1 MSHTR
6 EFDVVIWGATG
17 FTGKLVAEYIFNKYG
32 IGNDLKW
39 AMAARN
45 RTKLEQVRASIADNT
60 VPLIVADSNDE
71 ASLNEMT
78 KRTKVVCTTVG
89 PYAKYGSKLVA
100 ACVSNQTHYC
110 DLAGESQWI
119 RKMIDQHHET
129 ASANGT
135 KIVNSC
141 GFDSIPSDMGVYFVQ
156 QQAKTQTGSFA
167 KQIKMRVKAMKG
179 GISGGTYASMSNLME
194 EASKDKTILKEMFN
208 PYSLNPRDQQD
219 GQDKPD
225 LRSVIYDKTA
235 KSWISPFVM
244 AGINTRIV
252 RRSHA
257 LSDFPYGKNF
267 KYDEAMLSGN
277 GFSGRMKG
285 IGNALPLALFAMAKP
300 GSFLKKMMDN
310 RLPKPG
316 EGPNEKQ
323 RETGF
328 YNLRFYTILE
338 NDKVALGKVTGDRD
352 PGYGSTSKM
361 IAESAIC
368 LAKDNLSDVGGIL
381 TPATAMGNA
390 LLNRLEDNAGLTF
403 SFSLTD

>member
-1 MSHTR
+1 MSHSR
-6 EFDVVIWGATG
+6 EFDVIIWGATG
-17 FTGKLVAEYIFNKYG
+17 FTGRLVAEYIFNKYG
-32 IGNDLKW
+32 TNNDLKW

-45 RTKLEQVRASIADNT
+45 EIKLEKVRASVADET
-60 VPLIVADSNDE
+60 VPLIIADSNDE
-71 ASLNEMT
+71 ASLDAMT

-100 ACVSNQTHYC
+100 ACVSNQTNYC

-119 RKMIDQHHET
+119 SKMIDAHHD
-129 ASANGT
+129 AAKANGT

-156 QQAKTQTGSFA
+156 KQAKAKTGSFA

-194 EASKDKTILKEMFN
+194 EASKDKNILKEMSN
-208 PYSLNPRDQQD
+208 PYSLNPKGEQD
-219 GQDKPD
+219 GLDKPD
-225 LRSVIYDKTA
+225 LRSVIFDKTA

-257 LSDFPYGKNF
+257 LIDFSYGKNF
-267 KYDEAMLSGN
+267 QYDEAVMSGK

-285 IGNALPLALFAMAKP
+285 IGGVLPLALFALAKP
-300 GSFLKKMMDN
+300 GSFLKRMMDN
-310 RLPKPG
+310 KLPKPG

-338 NDKVALGKVTGDRD
+338 NDAVALGKVTGDRD

-368 LAKDNLSDVGGIL
+368 LAKDELADIGGIL
-381 TPATAMGNA
+381 TPASAMGDA

-403 SFSLTD
+403 SFELK

>member
-1 MSHTR
+1 MSHSR

-17 FTGKLVAEYIFNKYG
+17 FTGRLVAEYIFNKYG
-32 IGNDLKW
+32 VNNDLKW

-45 RTKLEQVRASIADNT
+45 QVKLEEVRGLVADET
-60 VPLIVADSNDE
+60 VPLIIADSNDE
-71 ASLNEMT
+71 ASLAAMT

-89 PYAKYGSKLVA
+89 PYAKYGSKLVG
-100 ACVSNQTHYC
+100 ACVANQTNYC
-110 DLAGESQWI
+110 DLAGEAQWI
-119 RKMIDQHHET
+119 SKMIDQHHE
-129 ASANGT
+129 AAKANGT

-156 QQAKTQTGSFA
+156 QQVKAQTGSFA

-194 EASKDKTILKEMFN
+194 EASKDRTILKEMFN
-208 PYSLNPRDQQD
+208 PYSLNPKNEQD
-219 GQDKPD
+219 GLDKPD

-257 LSDFPYGKNF
+257 LSSFTYGKDF
-267 KYDEAMLSGN
+267 KYDEAILSGN
-277 GFSGRMKG
+277 GFSGRLKG
-285 IGNALPLALFAMAKP
+285 IGATIPLALFALAKP
-300 GSFLKKMMDN
+300 NSFLKKMMDN
-310 RLPKPG
+310 KLPKPG
-316 EGPNEKQ
+316 EGPNPEQ
-323 RETGF
+323 RENGF
-328 YNLRFYTILE
+328 YNLRFYSILE
-338 NDKVALGKVTGDRD
+338 NGAVALGKVTGDRD

-368 LAKDNLSDVGGIL
+368 LAKDELSDIGGIL
-381 TPATAMGNA
+381 TPATAMGDA
-390 LLNRLEDNAGLTF
+390 LLTRLQDNAGLTF
-403 SFSLTD
+403 SFELK